1 MNRAKNGVPV
11 AAEITRRTQE
21 SPSVFTLG
29 LRLCDPA
36 QHRAYSFAPG
46 QFNMLYLYGV
56 GEIPISIVSDPDSD
70 DELEHTIRV
79 VGRVT
84 RGFDALK
91 VGDRIGMRGPY
102 GRGWP
107 LDQVRG
113 QDLLL
118 LTGGLGCAPLVSVI
132 NYVIQRRAE
141 FGRVAILQGVKHMDD
156 LIWRDRY
163 DQWAAVPGTQILLAA
178 DVADT
183 SWSWHIG
190 LVTELIDQIRFDV
203 HGARVMLCG
212 PEPMMLAGVRKL
224 CAAGVAEEHIWMSM
238 ERNMQ
243 CALGQ
248 CGHCQI
254 GPHFVCKDG
263 PVFSYPQLREQ
274 LGVKGY

>member
-1 MNRAKNGVPV
+1 MKTAMQHIPV
-11 AAEITRRTQE
+11 AAEVTRRTQE

-29 LRLCDPA
+29 LRLCDPR
-36 QHRAYSFAPG
+36 QQRAYRFMPG

-56 GEIPISIVSDPDSD
+56 GEIPISIVSDPESE

-91 VGDRIGMRGPY
+91 IGDRIGLRGPF

-107 LDQVRG
+107 LAHVRG

-132 NYVIQRRAE
+132 NYVAERRSE

-156 LIWRDRY
+156 LIWQDRY
-163 DQWAAVPGTQILLAA
+163 AVWAALPDTQVLLAA
-178 DVADT
+178 DVAGS
-183 SWSWHIG
+183 SWNWHVG
-190 LVTELIDQIRFDV
+190 LVTELIDQIAFDV
-203 HGARVMLCG
+203 RSARVMLCG
-212 PEPMMLAGVRKL
+212 PEPMMLASVSKL
-224 CAAGVAEEHIWMSM
+224 CDIGVDAAHIWLSM

-243 CALGQ
+243 CAVAQ
-248 CGHCQI
+248 CGHCQM
-254 GPHFVCKDG
+254 GPKFVCKDG
-263 PVFSYPQLREQ
+263 PVFCYPELRPY